1 MITGVGR
8 EEQRLPGALSSV
20 SAQAGEV
27 DCSAVAGTPVPQWP
41 GAPWLRG
48 KAEWSK
54 PHRVPSR
61 LGSLNAE
68 TPFELI

>member
-1 MITGVGR
+1 M
-8 EEQRLPGALSSV
+8 EEQRLLEALSSA

-41 GAPWLRG
+41 GAPGAPWLGG